1 MSSAHHDDYDDLYRQ
16 GEDALP
22 WEIGRPQP
30 ALADVAERES
40 LGERVLDVGC
50 GTGEL
55 ARHLARRGHRVVG
68 LDMSPAAID
77 IARRRAT
84 DESLDV
90 TFVVGDARELS
101 TSAPGPFDAVVDS
114 GLLHSLAEQDQ
125 PRYVDELHAVCAAGA
140 RVHVL
145 AMSADGEAGWGLTP
159 SRLTALFTAPRWTAT
174 RVAPTLIHA
183 QHAGESLELAAFVL
197 TTTRAA

>member
-1 MSSAHHDDYDDLYRQ
+1 MSTSHHEDYDDLYRQ
-16 GEDALP
+16 RPDALP
-22 WEIGRPQP
+22 WEIGGPQP
-30 ALADVAERES
+30 ALAHIVEREQ
-40 LGERVLDVGC
+40 LGHRVLDVGC

-55 ARHLARRGHRVVG
+55 ARHLARRGHSVIG

-84 DESLDV
+84 DDGVDV

-101 TSAPGPFDAVVDS
+101 ASAPGPFDAVVDS

-145 AMSADGEAGWGLTP
+145 AMSADGDAGWGLTP
-159 SRLTALFTAPRWTAT
+159 GRLTALFTQPRWTAT
-174 RVAPTLIHA
+174 RVEPSLIHA
-183 QHAGESLELAAFVL
+183 HHAGAALELAAFVL
-197 TTTRAA
+197 STTRAG